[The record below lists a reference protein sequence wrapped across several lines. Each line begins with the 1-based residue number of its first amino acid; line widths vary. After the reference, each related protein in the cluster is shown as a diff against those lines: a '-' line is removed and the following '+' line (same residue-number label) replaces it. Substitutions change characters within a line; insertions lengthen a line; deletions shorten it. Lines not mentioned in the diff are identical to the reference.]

1 MFIDVVP
8 NGRSAPAVLLRES
21 YREGKRVLKRTLA
34 NLTGLPPALID
45 GLRVLLDGG
54 TVVGRPEEALEIRRA
69 LPHDHVSAALA
80 TMRRLDLVRLLGRAA
95 SRERDLALALIAS
108 RVIAPGSKLA
118 TVRALS
124 EETATS
130 SLGRELGL
138 GAIREAEIY
147 AALDWLGEQQERI
160 ERALA
165 RRHLHDGTL
174 VLYDVSS
181 SYLEG
186 RCCELARRGYSRDHR
201 PDRLQVV
208 YGLLCDRQGRPVAV
222 EVFEGDT
229 ADPAT
234 LGEQIDKL
242 KRRFGLRHVV
252 LVGDRGMITAARIR
266 DELRPAGLDWITSLR
281 APQIQALAEAGG
293 PLQPSLF
300 DERDMAEITSP
311 DWPGERLVVCR
322 NPDLARER
330 TRKRAAL
337 LAATER
343 DLARIAAAVRRKHK
357 PLRGQAEIG
366 LASGAV
372 IDRHKMAKHFELTIT
387 EDSFAWRRND
397 ASIACEARL
406 DGLYVIRT
414 NVPASALDAAAAVRA
429 YKDLARVERAFRTL
443 KGIDLQ
449 IRPVHHWLA
458 PRVRAHVFL
467 CMLAYYV
474 EWHLREAWAPL
485 LFHKHDAAGAEAER
499 TSPVQV
505 AAVSPATQRKR
516 TTRRTEAGLP
526 VVGYAGLMQH
536 LATLTLNIVAVPKAP
551 RLLSPCSP
559 SRHRCRPPPS
569 NSSALPLQCPVASQ
583 AEHEK
588 PRKSLGRSSPHSKN
602 LGIESRIS
610 QTFRNNA
617 KRAEAIRQ

>member
-69 LPHDHVSAALA
+69 LPHGHVSAVLA
-80 TMRRLDLVRLLGRAA
+80 TMRRLDLVRLLGRSA

-138 GAIREAEIY
+138 GTIREAEIY

-186 RCCELARRGYSRDHR
+186 RCCELARQGYSRDHR
-201 PDRLQVV
+201 PDRPQIV

-281 APQIQALAEAGG
+281 APQIQALAEEGG
-293 PLQPSLF
+293 PLQPTLF

-366 LASGAV
+366 LAAGAV
-372 IDRHKMAKHFELTIT
+372 IDRHKMAKHFALTIA

-397 ASIACEARL
+397 ANIEREARL

-414 NVPASALDAAAAVRA
+414 NVPASAMDAAAAVRA

-485 LFHKHDAAGAEAER
+485 LFHEHDAAGAEAER
-499 TSPVQV
+499 ISPVQA

-516 TTRRTEAGLP
+516 ATRRTEAGLP
-526 VVGYAGLMQH
+526 VVDYAGLMQH

-551 RLLSPCSP
+551 DAAFTMLAKPT
-559 SRHRCRPPPS
+559 
-569 NSSALPLQCPVASQ
+569 PLQAAALELLGANPPVS
-583 AEHEK
+583 
-588 PRKSLGRSSPHSKN
+588 SSPP
-602 LGIESRIS
+602 G
-610 QTFRNNA
+610 
-617 KRAEAIRQ
+617 

>member
-21 YREGKRVLKRTLA
+21 YREGKRVLKRTRA
-34 NLTGLPPALID
+34 NLSGLPPPLID

-69 LPHDHVSAALA
+69 LPHGHVSAVVA
-80 TMRRLDLVRLLGRAA
+80 TMRRLDLVRLLGRSA

-138 GAIREAEIY
+138 GSIREAEIY
-147 AALDWLGEQQERI
+147 AALDWLGERQERI

-186 RCCELARRGYSRDHR
+186 RCCELARQGYSRDHR
-201 PDRLQVV
+201 PDRLQIV

-234 LGEQIDKL
+234 LGEQIDTL

-281 APQIQALAEAGG
+281 APQIQVLAEEGG
-293 PLQPSLF
+293 PLQPTLF
-300 DERDMAEITSP
+300 DERDLAEITSP

-337 LAATER
+337 LAATEH
-343 DLARIAAAVRRKHK
+343 DLARIAAAVRRKHT

-366 LASGAV
+366 LAAGAV
-372 IDRHKMAKHFELTIT
+372 IDRHKMAKHFALTIT

-397 ASIACEARL
+397 ANIEREARL

-414 NVPASALDAAAAVRA
+414 NVPASAMDAAAAVRA

-485 LFHKHDAAGAEAER
+485 LFHEHDAAGAEAER
-499 TSPVQV
+499 SSPVQA

-516 TTRRTEAGLP
+516 ATRRTEAGLP
-526 VVGYAGLMQH
+526 VVDYAGLMQH
-536 LATLTLNIVAVPKAP
+536 LATLTLNIVAVPKATDAAFTMLAKP
-551 RLLSPCSP
+551 T
-559 SRHRCRPPPS
+559 
-569 NSSALPLQCPVASQ
+569 PLQAAALELLGATPPVS
-583 AEHEK
+583 
-588 PRKSLGRSSPHSKN
+588 SSPP
-602 LGIESRIS
+602 G
-610 QTFRNNA
+610 
-617 KRAEAIRQ
+617 

>member
-34 NLTGLPPALID
+34 NLTGLPPALLD

-69 LPHDHVSAALA
+69 LPHGHVSAVLA
-80 TMRRLDLVRLLGRAA
+80 TMRRLDLVRLLGRSA

-186 RCCELARRGYSRDHR
+186 RCCELARQGYSRDHR
-201 PDRLQVV
+201 PDRLQIV

-252 LVGDRGMITAARIR
+252 LVGDRGLITAARIR

-300 DERDMAEITSP
+300 DDRDMAEITSP

-366 LASGAV
+366 LAAGAV
-372 IDRHKMAKHFELTIT
+372 IDRHKMAKHFTLTIT

-397 ASIACEARL
+397 ANIEREARL

-414 NVPASALDAAAAVRA
+414 NVPASAMDAAAAVRA

-485 LFHKHDAAGAEAER
+485 LFHEHDAAGAEAER
-499 TSPVQV
+499 ISPVQA

-516 TTRRTEAGLP
+516 AIRRTETGLP
-526 VVGYAGLMQH
+526 VVDYAGLMQH

-551 RLLSPCSP
+551 DAAFTMLAKPT
-559 SRHRCRPPPS
+559 
-569 NSSALPLQCPVASQ
+569 PLQAAALELLGATPPVS
-583 AEHEK
+583 
-588 PRKSLGRSSPHSKN
+588 SSPPD
-602 LGIESRIS
+602 
-610 QTFRNNA
+610 
-617 KRAEAIRQ
+617 